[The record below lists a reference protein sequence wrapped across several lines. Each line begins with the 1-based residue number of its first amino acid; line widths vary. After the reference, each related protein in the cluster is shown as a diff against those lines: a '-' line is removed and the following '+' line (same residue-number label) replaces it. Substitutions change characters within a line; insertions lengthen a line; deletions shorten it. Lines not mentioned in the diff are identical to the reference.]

1 MSPPSH
7 ISKPQTVPILKTFHN
22 RTGKDRVKNVF
33 ANMQFK

>member
-7 ISKPQTVPILKTFHN
+7 ISKPQTVSILKTFHN
-22 RTGKDRVKNVF
+22 GTGKDRVKNVF